1 MLRKLW
7 RDECGAV
14 VSAEIVVIVS
24 VLVIALMVGWALL
37 RNVVFVELSNQAEW
51 IAGHDEPPMDHII
64 TIEEIDIDV
73 CADVFNNNGE
83 GDAP

>member
-7 RDECGAV
+7 RDKCGAV

-51 IAGHDEPPMDHII
+51 IAGH
-64 TIEEIDIDV
+64 IEELDITV
-73 CADVFNNNGE
+73 CDDMFNNNGE
-83 GDAP
+83 GDLP

>member
-51 IAGHDEPPMDHII
+51 IAGEGHETHE
-64 TIEEIDIDV
+64 IEIEDFDIV
-73 CADVFNNNGE
+73 TCADVFNDNGE
-83 GDAP
+83 GDIQ

>member
-7 RDECGAV
+7 RDQFGAV

-51 IAGHDEPPMDHII
+51 IAGTGHEDHII
-64 TIEEIDIDV
+64 EIEDFDIVTCD
-73 CADVFNNNGE
+73 DVFNSNGE
-83 GDAP
+83 GDPP

>member
-24 VLVIALMVGWALL
+24 VLVIAMMVGWALL

-51 IAGHDEPPMDHII
+51 IAGEDHEDHII
-64 TIEEIDIDV
+64 EIEDFDIV
-73 CADVFNNNGE
+73 TCADVFNDNGE
-83 GDAP
+83 GDPS

>member
-24 VLVIALMVGWALL
+24 VLVIALMVGWAVL
-37 RNVVFVELSNQAEW
+37 RNVVLIQIHDQAHW
-51 IAGHDEPPMDHII
+51 MAGGEPDDDHMIPIEDFDI
-64 TIEEIDIDV
+64 TV
-73 CADVFNNNGE
+73 CTDVFNGE
-83 GDAP
+83 DGG

>member
-37 RNVVFVELSNQAEW
+37 RNVVF
-51 IAGHDEPPMDHII
+51 
-64 TIEEIDIDV
+64 DIV
-73 CADVFNNNGE
+73 TCADVFNDNGE
-83 GDAP
+83 GDIQ

>member
-51 IAGHDEPPMDHII
+51 IAGGDHEEHII
-64 TIEEIDIDV
+64 TIEELDIDV

-83 GDAP
+83 GDPQ

>member
-24 VLVIALMVGWALL
+24 VLVIAMMVGWALL
-37 RNVVFVELSNQAEW
+37 RNVIFVELSNQAEW
-51 IAGHDEPPMDHII
+51 IAGEEHVDHEIM
-64 TIEEIDIDV
+64 IEDFDIV
-73 CADVFNNNGE
+73 TCADVFNDNGE
-83 GDAP
+83 GDF